1 MEDKIR
7 ADSCIFV
14 DISMPFS
21 YKNPSYSVHV
31 FRVFESV
38 CDIFLLKSVCKESE
52 KELFCGLIQLKRGK
66 MSVK

>member
-1 MEDKIR
+1 
-7 ADSCIFV
+7 
-14 DISMPFS
+14 MPFKD
-21 YKNPSYSVHV
+21 KNACYFVHV

-38 CDIFLLKSVCKESE
+38 CDIFRVKYVLKESE